1 MRCLT
6 LLEMHNLKTRPQSDL
21 PSPAKFCSS
30 KWRTKLTM
38 EKKMFSKCYY
48 CSLSSSATQFSQ
60 DKCFTIHSVHI
71 AIGNAPAIEETSLY
85 RMCLFRRFGFFLSKL
100 TDASTDGVTEHH
112 KNDYKVV
119 MMLFCLYELKLTSKS
134 SSSSCHLMDE
144 IKCLEKSTNKAIKTN
159 NHHITEIN
167 SCTTLL
173 LLTDD
178 DDDDDDDAYSLAYD
192 LFVSNLKLLYPKI
205 F

>member
-21 PSPAKFCSS
+21 PSPAKFGSS

-38 EKKMFSKCYY
+38 EKK
-48 CSLSSSATQFSQ
+48 
-60 DKCFTIHSVHI
+60 I
-71 AIGNAPAIEETSLY
+71 NAPAIEETSLY
-85 RMCLFRRFGFFLSKL
+85 RMCLFRRFGFFLSKV

-159 NHHITEIN
+159 NHHITESKTKRRRN
-167 SCTTLL
+167 E
-173 LLTDD
+173 
-178 DDDDDDDAYSLAYD
+178 
-192 LFVSNLKLLYPKI
+192 
-205 F
+205 